1 MKWAVDKTRTMTSEN
16 IWLSRYMTMKY
27 DYLIA
32 RIIYAFKHMHNFREI
47 KHLGKVKHRWCKI
60 RVTFSLVSCY

>member
-27 DYLIA
+27 DYLID
-32 RIIYAFKHMHNFREI
+32 RIIYTFKHMHNFREI
-47 KHLGKVKHRWCKI
+47 INLGKVKHRWCKI